1 MNTLKISLVLV
12 CALLLSSCSKLFE
25 DQYRTRDNQISQL
38 EEQVDH
44 LQETNTTL
52 LARMEDLS
60 IINKTEAESIKNS
73 LETIGD
79 QYGFIQDLTSKIHEK
94 DSINMELV
102 NNLRSSLIDFDDE
115 DIAIEI
121 KGNAVYVSI
130 SDKMM
135 FASASSK
142 LNKSSNTVL
151 GKVARV
157 ILDNENV
164 NVLVE
169 GHTDSVPINNKNYK
183 DNWDLSVLRATAVV
197 RKLHEQFNID
207 PARLTAAGRSF
218 YIPKQNNET
227 ITGRSLNRRTEII
240 ITPKMDQFF
249 KLLEAPQVI
258 G

>member
-1 MNTLKISLVLV
+1 
-12 CALLLSSCSKLFE
+12 
-25 DQYRTRDNQISQL
+25 
-38 EEQVDH
+38 
-44 LQETNTTL
+44 
-52 LARMEDLS
+52 
-60 IINKTEAESIKNS
+60 
-73 LETIGD
+73 
-79 QYGFIQDLTSKIHEK
+79 
-94 DSINMELV
+94 MELV

-115 DIAIEI
+115 DIAIEV

-142 LNKSSNTVL
+142 LNRTSNTVL

-169 GHTDSVPINNKNYK
+169 GHTDSVPINNEKYK

-207 PARLTAAGRSF
+207 PSRLTAAGRSF
-218 YIPKQNNET
+218 HIPKQDNET
-227 ITGRSLNRRTEII
+227 RMGRSVNRRTEII
-240 ITPKMDQFF
+240 ITPKLDQFF

>member
-1 MNTLKISLVLV
+1 MDKFKLLIAFPILIS
-12 CALLLSSCSKLFE
+12 LSSCSQLYE
-25 DQYRTRDNQISQL
+25 DQFRTKDNHIAQL
-38 EEQVDH
+38 EEQIDH
-44 LQETNTTL
+44 LQQTNTNL
-52 LARMEDLS
+52 LDRLEDMS
-60 IINKTEAESIKNS
+60 IVNRTEAESIKQS

-79 QYGFIQDLTSKIHEK
+79 QYGFIQDLSTKIHEK
-94 DSINMELV
+94 DSINLELV
-102 NNLRSSLIDFDDE
+102 NNLRSSLIDFDDQ

-135 FASASSK
+135 FASASSR
-142 LNKSSNTVL
+142 LNKTANTVL

-157 ILDNENV
+157 IKDNENV

-169 GHTDSVPINNKNYK
+169 GHTDSVPINNGRYR

-197 RKLHEQFNID
+197 RKLHEGFNID

-218 YIPKQNNET
+218 HIPKEDNGT
-227 ITGRSLNRRTEII
+227 STGRSVNRRTEII
-240 ITPKMDQFF
+240 ITPKLDQFF
-249 KLLEAPQVI
+249 KLMEAQEVI

>member
-1 MNTLKISLVLV
+1 MNKFK
-12 CALLLSSCSKLFE
+12 LLLAIPLILSLNSCSHLYE
-25 DQYRTRDNQISQL
+25 DQFRTKDNLIAQL

-44 LQETNTTL
+44 LQDTNTNL
-52 LARMEDLS
+52 LDRLEDMS
-60 IINKTEAESIKNS
+60 IVSRTESESIKQS
-73 LETIGD
+73 LETLGD
-79 QYGFIQDLTSKIHEK
+79 QYGFIQNLSTKIHEK

-115 DIAIEI
+115 DIYIEI

-135 FASASSK
+135 FASASSR
-142 LNKSSNTVL
+142 LNKSANVVL

-157 ILDNENV
+157 IEDNENV

-169 GHTDSVPINNKNYK
+169 GHTDNVPINNNRYK

-197 RKLHEQFNID
+197 RKLHEGFNID
-207 PARLTAAGRSF
+207 PERLTAAGRSF
-218 YIPKQNNET
+218 HIPKDDNST
-227 ITGRSLNRRTEII
+227 AIGRSVNRRTEII
-240 ITPKMDQFF
+240 ITPKLDQFF
-249 KLLEAPQVI
+249 KLLEAQQVI

>member
-1 MNTLKISLVLV
+1 M
-12 CALLLSSCSKLFE
+12 FE
-25 DQYRTRDNQISQL
+25 DQYKTRDNQISQL

-52 LARMEDLS
+52 LARLEDLS
-60 IINKTEAESIKNS
+60 IVNQTEAESIKKS

-115 DIAIEI
+115 DIDIEV

-135 FASASSK
+135 FASASSR
-142 LNKSSNTVL
+142 LNKSANTVL

-169 GHTDSVPINNKNYK
+169 GHTDSVPINNQNYK

-197 RKLHEQFNID
+197 RKLSEQFNID
-207 PARLTAAGRSF
+207 PSRLTAAGRS
-218 YIPKQNNET
+218 YHIPKVENTTRE
-227 ITGRSLNRRTEII
+227 GRSANRRTEII
-240 ITPKMDQFF
+240 ITPKLDQFF

>member
-1 MNTLKISLVLV
+1 MIIIP
-12 CALLLSSCSKLFE
+12 LSSCSKLFE
-25 DQYRTRDNQISQL
+25 DQFKTKDNMIAQL

-44 LQETNTTL
+44 LQHTNTNL
-52 LARMEDLS
+52 LNRLEDLS
-60 IINKTEAESIKNS
+60 VVNKTEAESIKKS

-79 QYGFIQDLTSKIHEK
+79 QYGFIQDLTTKIHEK

-115 DIAIEI
+115 DIAIEVR
-121 KGNAVYVSI
+121 GNAVYVSI

-135 FASASSK
+135 FASASSR
-142 LNKSSNTVL
+142 LSRSANTVL

-157 ILDNENV
+157 IRDNENV

-169 GHTDSVPINNKNYK
+169 GHTDSVPINNNRYK

-197 RKLHEQFNID
+197 RQLHEGFNID

-218 YIPKQNNET
+218 HIPKDDNGT
-227 ITGRSLNRRTEII
+227 TLGRAVNRRTEII
-240 ITPKMDQFF
+240 ITPKLDQFF
-249 KLLEAPQVI
+249 KLMEAQQVI